1 MDKKRIIKLY
11 NIIWVDADYNI
22 YERKI
27 EASSKN
33 VAIIDFFKFI
43 FEEIAD
49 FNFED
54 IINFEVKT
62 IYK

>member
-1 MDKKRIIKLY
+1 MDKKRKIESC

-22 YERKI
+22 YEKKI
-27 EASSKN
+27 EASSRN
-33 VAIIDFFKFI
+33 VAIINFFKFI
-43 FEEIAD
+43 FEEIVD

>member
-1 MDKKRIIKLY
+1 MDKKRKIESY

-22 YERKI
+22 YEKKI
-27 EASSKN
+27 EASSRN

-43 FEEIAD
+43 FEEIVD

>member
-1 MDKKRIIKLY
+1 MDKKRKIESY

-22 YERKI
+22 YEKKI
-27 EASSKN
+27 EASSRN
-33 VAIIDFFKFI
+33 VAIINFFKFI
-43 FEEIAD
+43 FEEIVD

>member
-1 MDKKRIIKLY
+1 MDKKRKIESY
-11 NIIWVDADYNI
+11 NIIWVDSDYNI
-22 YERKI
+22 YEKKI
-27 EASSKN
+27 EASSRN
-33 VAIIDFFKFI
+33 VAIIEFFKFI
-43 FEEIAD
+43 FEEIVD